1 MRSGQ
6 ADCLDEATDSTV
18 FFLQHFSTSK
28 EVQYNAS
35 YLVPGLE
42 ECAHNILHKTLKKK
56 KNTSTLL

>member
-6 ADCLDEATDSTV
+6 ADCPNEATASTV

-42 ECAHNILHKTLKKK
+42 ECAHNILHKT
-56 KNTSTLL
+56 